1 MLDEMSYL
9 EKSLN
14 VKKKFPNLGN
24 KDGPQYTIKH
34 DGDYLLIIHMESDA
48 GNSQLLDST
57 ITIR

>member
-1 MLDEMSYL
+1 ML
-9 EKSLN
+9 EKCP
-14 VKKKFPNLGN
+14 KCQRKFPNLGN